1 MWRNVRANQTEL
13 KRRRG
18 SVRFDRPSAE
28 RQSRWL
34 GRTELSPSTARSSP
48 SKPSRAHDL
57 PSRARAEGL
66 LGLLGLISGLAI
78 PPSESLKLHYVQ
90 DVIHEMR
97 LHVLKVRKR
106 QRPKVVRGGKNAAV

>member
-34 GRTELSPSTARSSP
+34 GRTEPSPSTAHSSP

-57 PSRARAEGL
+57 PSRAQAEGL
-66 LGLLGLISGLAI
+66 LGLLGLIPGWAVLSTALYCSSVLNLALA
-78 PPSESLKLHYVQ
+78 PYMV
-90 DVIHEMR
+90 
-97 LHVLKVRKR
+97 
-106 QRPKVVRGGKNAAV
+106 